1 VHAIHEGCP
10 SSPVFS
16 AAVDFSMATSNN
28 LQQPGAA
35 TVQEGDSY
43 AGALWRDSET
53 ASKVHRVA
61 MPKPSAEQSY
71 NVVDAVMDY
80 LDTLSPGGSTTGMEA
95 VHPSELEAVVE
106 CETFECALDRLL
118 TPAIPSTLG
127 TQLHQN
133 QTPRTKN
140 QEPLLAVRGSVGVV
154 ARRGCVPTW
163 SQGPF
168 ER

>member
-1 VHAIHEGCP
+1 MTHLPRKKAAQMLELCPTTFKKVCRRAGPVHAIHEGCP

-43 AGALWRDSET
+43 AGALLRDSET

-106 CETFECALDRLL
+106 CETFECALGM
-118 TPAIPSTLG
+118 S
-127 TQLHQN
+127 
-133 QTPRTKN
+133 
-140 QEPLLAVRGSVGVV
+140 S
-154 ARRGCVPTW
+154 ARSGI
-163 SQGPF
+163 GF
-168 ER
+168 